1 MIDGKHG
8 GQGIYS
14 TKMGADI
21 SAENTPNAPK
31 SLGPKLSA
39 QAQKFGIF
47 EKSSDSYLCTLMIGY
62 NVLKYFI
69 PFFKW
74 LNGIGVNVWSTF

>member
-1 MIDGKHG
+1 MINGKHG
-8 GQGIYS
+8 KRTHS
-14 TKMGADI
+14 TTKMGADKLTE
-21 SAENTPNAPK
+21 STPNAPK

-39 QAQKFGIF
+39 QAQKFGNF

-74 LNGIGVNVWSTF
+74 LNGIGVVIWSTF